1 MVIYLNNIP
10 KILGYINIMRRRK
23 YNLKLIFSIFLIL
36 LLVNVSYAYLKSSLE
51 IKGTVY
57 GNQVTSHGYIVDRES
72 NPNLDIVDFG
82 YNYWL
87 DSGMFKFHYN
97 FKVKNV
103 GNVDLDNF
111 KLILTFNSNVENL
124 DMWSYTYG
132 FNENIININAPS
144 VNLTVGREIEISFQA
159 GSYNENFK
167 LNRIKLDVDTSI
179 EEPEEGNVLVNFT
192 KSNSWGSYTIQYNTD
207 VINNTDKKINSWT
220 IEITLDS
227 GVTYVSGWNGIF
239 SQEGNI
245 LTIKNASYNG
255 VIEVDRSV
263 SFGLQ
268 ITAPT
273 ADYVPSDY
281 KVFVR

>member
-36 LLVNVSYAYLKSSLE
+36 LLVNVTYAYLRSSLE

-87 DSGMFKFHYN
+87 DSGMFKFHYQ
-97 FKVKNV
+97 FKVKNI
-103 GNVDLDNF
+103 GNKDLDNF
-111 KLILTFNSNVENL
+111 KIKLTFNSDVESL
-124 DMWSYTYG
+124 DMWNYTYG
-132 FNENIININAPS
+132 FNENVINIDAPS
-144 VNLTVGREIEISFQA
+144 VNLTQNREIEISFIA
-159 GSYNENFK
+159 GSYNEDFK
-167 LNRIKLDVDTSI
+167 LNKIKLDVDTTI

-192 KSNSWGSYTIQYNTD
+192 KSNSWGSYTIQYNAE
-207 VINNTDKKINSWT
+207 VINNTGKRINSWT
-220 IEITLDS
+220 IDVTLDEGAS
-227 GVTYVSGWNGIF
+227 YVSGWNGIF

-255 VIEVDRSV
+255 VIEEGGST

-268 ITAPT
+268 LTAPS
-273 ADYVPSDY
+273 DSYVPSSY
-281 KVFVR
+281 KVYVR

>member
-1 MVIYLNNIP
+1 MAVYLNNIP

-36 LLVNVSYAYLKSSLE
+36 LLVNVTYAYLRSSLE

-144 VNLTVGREIEISFQA
+144 VNLTVGREIEISFIA
-159 GSYNENFK
+159 GSYNEDFK
-167 LNRIKLDVDTSI
+167 LNKIKLDVDTTI
-179 EEPEEGNVLVNFT
+179 EEPEESNVLVNFT
-192 KSNSWGSYTIQYNTD
+192 KSNSWGSYTIQYNAE
-207 VINNTDKKINSWT
+207 VINNTGKRINSWT
-220 IEITLDS
+220 IDVTLDEGAS
-227 GVTYVSGWNGIF
+227 YVSGWNGIF

-268 ITAPT
+268 ITSPT

>member
-1 MVIYLNNIP
+1 
-10 KILGYINIMRRRK
+10 MRRRKK
-23 YNLKLIFSIFLIL
+23 YNLKLISSVFLIL
-36 LLVNVSYAYLKSSLE
+36 LLVNVSYAYLRSSLE

-72 NPNLDIVDFG
+72 NSNLDIVDFG

-97 FKVKNV
+97 FKIKNV

-111 KLILTFNSNVENL
+111 KLILTFNSNVESL

-192 KSNSWGSYTIQYNTD
+192 KSNSWGSYTIQYNAD

-268 ITAPT
+268 ITTPT

>member
-36 LLVNVSYAYLKSSLE
+36 LLVNVTYAYLRSSLE

-57 GNQVTSHGYIVDRES
+57 GNQVSDHGYIVDRES
-72 NPNLDIVDFG
+72 NSNLDIVDFG

-97 FKVKNV
+97 FKIKNV

-111 KLILTFNSNVENL
+111 KLILTFNSNVESL

>member
-36 LLVNVSYAYLKSSLE
+36 LLVNVTYAYLRSSLE

-57 GNQVTSHGYIVDRES
+57 GNQVSDHGYIVDRES

-97 FKVKNV
+97 FKIKNV

-144 VNLTVGREIEISFQA
+144 VNLTVGREIEISFIA
-159 GSYNENFK
+159 GSYNEDFK
-167 LNRIKLDVDTSI
+167 LNKIKLDVDTTI